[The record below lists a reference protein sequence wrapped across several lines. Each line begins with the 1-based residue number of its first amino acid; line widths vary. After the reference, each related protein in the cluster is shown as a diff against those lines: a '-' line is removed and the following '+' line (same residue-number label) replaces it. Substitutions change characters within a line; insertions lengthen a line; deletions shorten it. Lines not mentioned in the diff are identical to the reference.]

1 MKYYYQHKKTWWSNG
16 TKPKKWKMRIGKK
29 LQKNNT
35 KENIQEIGNWQ

>member
-1 MKYYYQHKKTWWSNG
+1 MKYYYQHKRHGGVMG